1 MSRVRTIVLPLAVV
15 LFGVAAAV
23 VIIRAKPEVERQAT
37 RTPDPVVRVV
47 EAHPGSLL
55 LTVPSQ
61 GTVEPRVES
70 TLVAQVAGEIA
81 HVTPAFATGAFFE
94 RGELL
99 LEIDRRDYE
108 LALDRAEAELA
119 RARLRLEQ
127 EEAQAVVA
135 REEWEELGEGA
146 PSALTLRQ
154 PQLAEARAALRA
166 AEAAQERAELDL
178 DRTRVRAP
186 FAGRVR
192 AKRADLGQFVAPG
205 TPLAD
210 LFSIDTAEVV
220 LPIPQ
225 DQIAFLDLSLGAQ
238 EGGGARVVLR
248 ADLGGRRGEWEGR
261 VVRTGGEI
269 DPRSRMLHLIAEVDD
284 PYGRRGGEREVLP
297 MGLFVDAVIVGRRVE
312 GIYELPRTALRDHRR
327 LLVLENGDRLRYRS
341 IELLRVE
348 RDTILV
354 SDGLAPGDKVCVS
367 TLEAVVDG
375 MRVQAQP
382 AAEPPAVGG
391 A

>member
-1 MSRVRTIVLPLAVV
+1 MSRIRTVVLPLAVV
-15 LFGVAAAV
+15 LLGVAAAV

-37 RTPDPVVRVV
+37 HTPDPVVRVV

-61 GTVEPRVES
+61 GTVEPRIES
-70 TLVAQVAGEIA
+70 TLVAQVAGEIV

-94 RGELL
+94 HGELL

-108 LALDRAEAELA
+108 LALERAEAELA
-119 RARLRLEQ
+119 RARLRLAQ
-127 EEAQAVVA
+127 EEAQAAVA
-135 REEWEELGEGA
+135 REEWEELGEGEA
-146 PSALTLRQ
+146 SALTLRE
-154 PQLAEARAALRA
+154 PQLAEARAALGA
-166 AEAAQERAELDL
+166 AEAALARAELDL

-192 AKRADLGQFVAPG
+192 AKHADLGRFVAPG

-210 LFSIDTAEVV
+210 LFSIDIAEVT

-225 DQIAFLDLSLGAQ
+225 NQIAFLDLSLGA
-238 EGGGARVVLR
+238 EGAGGARVVLR

-261 VVRTGGEI
+261 VVRTGGVI
-269 DPRSRMLHLIAEVDD
+269 DPRSRMLHLIAEIDD

-297 MGLFVDAVIVGRRVE
+297 MGLFVDAEIVGRRVE
-312 GIYELPRTALRDHRR
+312 GVYELPRTALRDHGR
-327 LLVLENGDRLRYRS
+327 LLVLEDDDRLRYRS
-341 IELLRVE
+341 VELLRVE

-354 SDGLAPGDKVCVS
+354 SDGLEPGEKVCVS

-375 MRVQAQP
+375 MRVQPQP
-382 AAEPPAVGG
+382 SADPPAVGG